1 MKKILLLGDSIRIAY
16 MPLVQTKLSGIAE
29 VVGPEDNGRF
39 AKYTLW
45 YVDFWIDTL
54 GKPDVIHW
62 NNGIWDVYH
71 HSAEHGV
78 FTPLEEYVGT
88 IRQILDRLKRSG
100 TSIIWATTTPVSP
113 NNVNCSNLEIDK
125 YNETIL
131 GLMRSENVAINDL
144 NATVKHD
151 MDDYIGE
158 DHLHLTPK
166 GSEACADAVVKAVL
180 SYL

>member
-1 MKKILLLGDSIRIAY
+1 MKKVLLLGDSIRIAY

-45 YVDFWIDTL
+45 YADVWIETH

-71 HSAEHGV
+71 HSTEHGV
-78 FTPLEEYVGT
+78 FTSLEEYVRT

-100 TSIIWATTTPVSP
+100 ASIIWATTTPVSP
-113 NNVNCSNLEIDK
+113 NNVNCDNPEIDK

-131 GLMRSENVAINDL
+131 ALMRSENVAINDL
-144 NATVKHD
+144 NAIIKQD
-151 MDDYIGE
+151 LGAYIGE
-158 DHLHLTPK
+158 DHLHLTPQ
-166 GSEACADAVVKAVL
+166 GSEACAEAVAKAVL
-180 SYL
+180 PYL